1 MLIETFSLPQESGL
15 SAVTSLYIVSRL
27 LQIVGGRSIVN
38 NVACVILYHFLN
50 LNATV
55 RSEGNAIDDHDD
67 VKPFAKCLSEIERVI
82 CYAPELN
89 GAESITGN
97 YLGAHWED
105 FMSGFRTDEICSKR
119 LVFLFFI
126 FYHCFLCVNSI
137 IDFILLRLF
146 CSAFAL
152 DHPLLSICLCIYA

>member
-1 MLIETFSLPQESGL
+1 MLIKTFSLPQESSL

-38 NVACVILYHFLN
+38 NVACIILYHLLN
-50 LNATV
+50 LNARV
-55 RSEGNAIDDHDD
+55 PSEGNVTDGHDG
-67 VKPFAKCLSEIERVI
+67 VKPFAKCLSEIERTI

-105 FMSGFRTDEICSKR
+105 FMSGFRTNDVCYKR

-126 FYHCFLCVNSI
+126 FVIVSYG
-137 IDFILLRLF
+137 
-146 CSAFAL
+146 
-152 DHPLLSICLCIYA
+152 